1 MKKLNTLMIGQNF
14 NTHAVKAHQSILAP
28 PNDQIQ
34 GLNFIFR
41 KI

>member
-1 MKKLNTLMIGQNF
+1 MIGQNF
-14 NTHAVKAHQSILAP
+14 NTHAVKARQTILAP

-34 GLNFIFR
+34 GLKLIFR